1 MANKD
6 IKKSIVEQIID
17 ITFQK
22 MERSGKYSQQTI
34 NNLRKIAKEG
44 NLNRREPIIEAL
56 KSQLEEYDET
66 T

>member
-1 MANKD
+1 MSNKD

-22 MERSGKYSQQTI
+22 MEQSGKYSQQTI
-34 NNLRKIAKEG
+34 NSLRKIAREG
-44 NLNRREPIIEAL
+44 NLNRKEPIMEAL
-56 KSQLEEYDET
+56 KSQLEGSDET